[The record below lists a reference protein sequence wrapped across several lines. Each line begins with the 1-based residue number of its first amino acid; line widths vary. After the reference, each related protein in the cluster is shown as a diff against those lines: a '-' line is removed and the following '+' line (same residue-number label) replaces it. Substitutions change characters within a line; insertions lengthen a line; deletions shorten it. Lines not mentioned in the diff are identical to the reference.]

1 LSTGETR
8 GASGA
13 NFLRRLPQGE
23 RMGRGLRLGL
33 WAGGGGVLLY
43 ALLLGDGGWL
53 RVASLQAEV
62 RELEAE
68 LDALNRGQIEVGDQ
82 LRALEEPGS
91 PVLEEVA
98 REVYGMHRDGER
110 VVHILGAG
118 DETLAPTAPDLDPGP
133 DRNAP
138 PPENGGS

>member
-1 LSTGETR
+1 VAARATR
-8 GASGA
+8 DGASA

-23 RMGRGLRLGL
+23 KMGRGLRVAM

-68 LDALNRGQIEVGDQ
+68 LQILRSEQAEVSEELQALG
-82 LRALEEPGS
+82 EPRSG
-91 PVLEEVA
+91 VLEEVA
-98 REVYGMHRDGER
+98 RERYGMHREGER
-110 VVHILGAG
+110 VVHILGAEH
-118 DETLAPTAPDLDPGP
+118 DAIAPRAPELEPGP
-133 DRNAP
+133 DR
-138 PPENGGS
+138 EEQEER